1 MKNYQ
6 IEFILKLQN
15 GNSYSLQQQ
24 IINVDAKN
32 KKEALQIA
40 KSKLYIPKYFISI
53 DNIEFI

>member
-32 KKEALQIA
+32 KKEALQIG
-40 KSKLYIPKYFISI
+40 KSKL
-53 DNIEFI
+53 

>member
-32 KKEALQIA
+32 KKEALQIG